1 MEQLGCAQLFRIPLQ
16 RVKSGFMWK
25 WRYKESN
32 RILTGAALKAHSL
45 QTGVLNAT
53 YRFRQVDMFESD
65 EVQTD
70 IFYEQVSELQACRV
84 TKASILSAGRGKQKG
99 ATQQA
104 QRRVGGIRRE
114 AASWWPLG

>member
-1 MEQLGCAQLFRIPLQ
+1 
-16 RVKSGFMWK
+16 MWK

-32 RILTGAALKAHSL
+32 RILSGAALKAHSL

-65 EVQTD
+65 EVQTE

-84 TKASILSAGRGKQKG
+84 TEQRILSAGHGKQKG
-99 ATQQA
+99 ATQRA
-104 QRRVGGIRRE
+104 EACRRHQERGGELVAVGLILAARE
-114 AASWWPLG
+114 FRGLGLPSGRESSPP

>member
-1 MEQLGCAQLFRIPLQ
+1 
-16 RVKSGFMWK
+16 
-25 WRYKESN
+25 
-32 RILTGAALKAHSL
+32 
-45 QTGVLNAT
+45 
-53 YRFRQVDMFESD
+53 MFESD

-99 ATQQA
+99 ATQQV